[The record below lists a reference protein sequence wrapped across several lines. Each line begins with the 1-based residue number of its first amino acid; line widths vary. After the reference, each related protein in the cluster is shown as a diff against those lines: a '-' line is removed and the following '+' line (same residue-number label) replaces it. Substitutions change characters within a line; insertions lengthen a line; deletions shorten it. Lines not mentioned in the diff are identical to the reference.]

1 MRKRTTTQQLS
12 TAITNNLLQITKAE
26 CHYKSSN
33 RIDEINQETF
43 KENLQFLCE
52 SGCFADAIGWHYERD
67 IKTNGYIA
75 ECGRNNRNSEIIIT
89 VHLSACNG
97 VSEENVERTLLFW
110 EEQIND
116 NY

>member
-12 TAITNNLLQITKAE
+12 TAITNNLLQIIKAE

-33 RIDEINQETF
+33 RIDEVSQETF

-52 SGCFADAIGWHYERD
+52 SGCFVDAIGWHFERD

-75 ECGRNNRNSEIIIT
+75 ETGRMDGSVEKII
-89 VHLSACNG
+89 VVYLG
-97 VSEENVERTLLFW
+97 VCEDVNVEDVDKALLFV
-110 EEQIND
+110 EEE
-116 NY
+116 